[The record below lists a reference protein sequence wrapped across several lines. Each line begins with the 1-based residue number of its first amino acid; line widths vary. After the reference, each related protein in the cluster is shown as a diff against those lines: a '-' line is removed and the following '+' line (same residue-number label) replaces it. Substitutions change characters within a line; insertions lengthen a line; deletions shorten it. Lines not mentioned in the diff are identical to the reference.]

1 MIELVLVVFLLS
13 MAVMATV
20 AVKVGM
26 KAVDFIEAAR
36 RHHRTLEE
44 GQREIIRLLSGPD
57 REPGGSGDQ

>member
-13 MAVMATV
+13 MAVTATV

-26 KAVDFIEAAR
+26 KAVDYIEDAR

-44 GQREIIRLLSGPD
+44 GQREIIKLLSGKD
-57 REPGGSGDQ
+57 RAGTGDE